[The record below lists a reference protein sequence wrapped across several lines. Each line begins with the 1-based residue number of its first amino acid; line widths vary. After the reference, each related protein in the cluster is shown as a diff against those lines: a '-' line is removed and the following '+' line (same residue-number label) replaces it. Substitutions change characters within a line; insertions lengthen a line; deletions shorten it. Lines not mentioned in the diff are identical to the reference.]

1 MSDDIFYVGA
11 LKNQQFSGLVP
22 ARFLTID
29 GQPVVDPTPGGP
41 NGSIPYI
48 YSDAQGSNQSDEAN
62 PNNYMI
68 VPANFNEAHA
78 RAYADQIKQMI
89 VDPEA
94 VLPAAK
100 ITPPT

>member
-78 RAYADQIKQMI
+78 ELRRPDKT
-89 VDPEA
+89 DDR
-94 VLPAAK
+94 
-100 ITPPT
+100 